1 MTWTPQTSTKIP
13 MKPTSTTTLHVR
25 LKAALQRLIDQHDM
39 HKDQEGVW
47 DSRVQSNVVRWIPID
62 RETLCLQ
69 LEGGNCN
76 DFMGLMEV
84 AGVILPGADLIL
96 VVNAYD
102 PPWLYF
108 KRGDQWEVREFE
120 RPSVAAG

>member
-1 MTWTPQTSTKIP
+1 MKSASTPTIDAR
-13 MKPTSTTTLHVR
+13 VR
-25 LKAALQRLIDQHDM
+25 AALHRLVDQHDM

-47 DSRVQSNVVRWIPID
+47 DSRLQCNVVRWIPID
-62 RETLCLQ
+62 RATLCLQ

-76 DFMGLMEV
+76 DFTGLMKV
-84 AGVILPGADLIL
+84 ACVILPGADLIL

-108 KRGDQWEVREFE
+108 KRGDRWEAGEFE